1 MHVCH
6 PNQQIFR
13 HCLDKLAVQ
22 PSGMI
27 TQHHYNKYPIPK
39 QLIAVKKVRVQVK
52 QS

>member
-22 PSGMI
+22 PSGMT
-27 TQHHYNKYPIPK
+27 TQYHYNKYTCLVIK
-39 QLIAVKKVRVQVK
+39 LQDRHLIHDGR
-52 QS
+52 